1 MAQPMNLFPWL
12 TLDALQVGGLLAL
25 AAAFG
30 ADGLHRRDRMTS
42 WLGLACLLIAL
53 RHCVGL
59 LDVAQIIPL
68 TAADR
73 LQSALA
79 SLGFTAMMFA
89 LTLVFPSFF
98 PRRMAFWLFFGIV
111 PNLFRCAFLPL
122 EAPLSRVFYFMAMG
136 VYLVGCGLTVIAMV
150 RARRAWD
157 PFGHRVLGGL
167 LVTMIPIGVEIY
179 LRVVYGISF
188 RISGIGVMLM
198 AVSLGASWLWVLTHD
213 LHERLG
219 RVEQEAAAWRG
230 LLPGTTWHTEEDS
243 ILMAELFG
251 ADWAAH
257 LDDRMIGNDGCTY
270 QIHRVQNEDGTVL
283 GWLEIRRENDPRS
296 FLRGWTVASGMDE
309 GAESGRVLGW
319 LESWGAHVET
329 WGTVPPR
336 EGPFPSVLLWLREP
350 SILSVWRENDL
361 ARRRCRWIQVGGP
374 RIEGPHVRL
383 DKPLD
388 EEALRAA
395 LQRLVVLNR

>member
-1 MAQPMNLFPWL
+1 MVQPMNLFPWL
-12 TLDALQVGGLLAL
+12 TLDALQAGGLLAL

-53 RHCVGL
+53 RHCAGL
-59 LDVAQIIPL
+59 LDVAQLIPL
-68 TAADR
+68 TTADR

-79 SLGFTAMMFA
+79 SLGYTAMMFA

-98 PRRMAFWLFFGIV
+98 PKRMAFWMFLGV
-111 PNLFRCAFLPL
+111 LPNLFRCAFLPL
-122 EAPLSRVFYFMAMG
+122 EAPFARIFHFMAMG
-136 VYLVGCGLTVIAMV
+136 VYLAGCGFTVVAMV

-157 PFGHRVLGGL
+157 PFGHRLLGGL
-167 LVTMIPIGVEIY
+167 LVTMIPIAVEIY
-179 LRVVYGISF
+179 LRVVFGFSF

-219 RVEQEAAAWRG
+219 RVEQEASAWRR

-243 ILMAELFG
+243 PLMAELFG
-251 ADWAAH
+251 AEWAKH
-257 LDDRMIGNDGCTY
+257 LDDRMVGNDGCSY
-270 QIHRVQNEDGTVL
+270 QVHRVQNDDGTAL
-283 GWLEIRRENDPRS
+283 GWLEIRRKNDPRN
-296 FLRGWTVASGMDE
+296 FMRGWTVALGMDE
-309 GAESGRVLGW
+309 GAECARVASW
-319 LESWGAHVET
+319 LEQWGAHVET

-350 SILSVWRENDL
+350 SILSVWRESDL

-388 EEALRAA
+388 EETLRAA
-395 LQRLVVLNR
+395 LQRLVVLHR